1 MRPQI
6 SLTKIVFAA
15 CLLAMSSLLLAQQPA
30 TKPADK
36 DPGLPEDAVI
46 HLPDGRE
53 VKLSDLQKEGGAGI
67 VMMRNDGGGTTVNAV
82 DEDGRRI
89 TIKEDPDGIVVTV
102 KDGDKEPV
110 EYKAANLDEL
120 KQDHPEAA
128 ELYEKYHPDAVMP
141 GGAAAMGG
149 PGGGGNAGVVGQRVM
164 IRTGNLGGLHGP
176 MMNLPMKLESLGAR
190 CIPSTDEFIKA
201 QLGEGVRVAGVESEG
216 LGARLGLK
224 RHDFIKS
231 VNGKPITSGKELD
244 EALSNTGGA
253 KVKLEVVRAG
263 KTETLEEK

>member
-36 DPGLPEDAVI
+36 DPAFPEDAVI

-53 VKLSDLQKEGGAGI
+53 VKLSDLQKDGGAGI

-102 KDGDKEPV
+102 KDGDKDPV
-110 EYKAANLDEL
+110 EYKAANVDEL

-128 ELYEKYHPDAVMP
+128 ELYEKYHPDAMMP
-141 GGAAAMGG
+141 GGAGALGG
-149 PGGGGNAGVVGQRVM
+149 PGGGGNPGVMGQRIM
-164 IRTGNLGGLHGP
+164 IRTGNGAGLHGP

-190 CIPSTDEFIKA
+190 CIPSTDEFVKA

-231 VNGKPITSGKELD
+231 VNGKTITSGKELD